1 MQNIC
6 KNNRQLPY
14 KCRWVCVS
22 LIGGSLTL
30 ALIFFISYLGY
41 ISTETAIWASMGF
54 FIMIAI
60 YECFLIFSLTR
71 FMSSEVNKHTE

>member
-1 MQNIC
+1 MQNAC

-22 LIGGSLTL
+22 LIGGSLTM

-41 ISTETAIWASMGF
+41 ISTETAIWVSMSF
-54 FIMIAI
+54 FILLAI
-60 YECFLIFSLTR
+60 YESFLIFSLTR
-71 FMSSEVNKHTE
+71 FMSREINKNTE